1 MGSSYRVLA
10 RDGAEYG
17 PTTAQTLH
25 GWYRD
30 GRIGND
36 SLACEDG
43 TFNWRRLDEIFD
55 LLTWTLPG
63 SEQASQTAIPDY
75 TPRAPKETVWD
86 DDRRTSGML
95 AAAILLFINAAFSIV
110 LLVLVSF
117 QLGYYAAETVTGT
130 FVLAAAPTM
139 YIIVGVG
146 LLRGRW
152 QWRVFAMVLAALG
165 LALMV
170 IRALYFQTPGY
181 WIEAAFQGVFLA
193 GMVTLLYGKPPSRE
207 RVLAGVITV
216 VLAWFGAGGGGFV
229 EEFFYTPD
237 YIPASAEVDSNK
249 WLTPEL
255 KIDDERDGYILN
267 LPYGWVL
274 LQANEAKIAAPGA
287 TLAGSHNGAGCFMT
301 LRVEV
306 RPSEEMSLDQYLTQF
321 IASQKSKTPSIQ
333 EVRRSEA
340 TIGSREARRL
350 ETSWVES
357 GRPTRGFHT
366 VCQKGRSYYV
376 LSGRCEE
383 STYTSAYA
391 AFRALEKSLEVR
403 GVKPDAEPYARKV
416 RSGPPAARK
425 RP

>member
-1 MGSSYRVLA
+1 MGRSYRVLA
-10 RDGAEYG
+10 RDGTEYG
-17 PTTAQTLH
+17 PATADTLH
-25 GWYRD
+25 EWYRD
-30 GRIGND
+30 ARIGND
-36 SLACEDG
+36 SLACEDR
-43 TFNWRRLDEIFD
+43 TLNWRRLDEIFD
-55 LLTWTLPG
+55 LSTWTLPV
-63 SEQASQTAIPDY
+63 SEPDY
-75 TPRAPKETVWD
+75 TPRAPAETVWD

-117 QLGYYAAETVTGT
+117 QLRYAAETITGT
-130 FVLAAAPTM
+130 FVLAAIPTM
-139 YIIVGVG
+139 SIIVGVG

-152 QWRVFAMVLAALG
+152 QWRVFAMIYAAIG

-181 WIEAAFQGVFLA
+181 WIEAAFQVVFLA

-207 RVLAGVITV
+207 RLLAGIITV
-216 VLAWFGAGGGGFV
+216 VLAWFGATGGGFV
-229 EEFFYTPD
+229 EEFFYTPED
-237 YIPASAEVDSNK
+237 IPASAVADSSK
-249 WLTPEL
+249 WFTPGL

-267 LPYGWVL
+267 LSYGWEL
-274 LQANEAKIAAPGA
+274 LQENVARIAAPGA
-287 TLAGSHNGAGCFMT
+287 TLAASNDGAGCFMT

-321 IASQKSKTPSIQ
+321 IASQKSKTPSMQ

-357 GRPTRGFHT
+357 GTPTRGFNT
-366 VCQKGRSYYV
+366 VCQKGTSYYV

-391 AFRALEKSLEVR
+391 AFRALETSLEVR
-403 GVKPDAEPYARKV
+403 GVKLDAAPRTRKI
-416 RSGPPAARK
+416 RPGPPAARK
-425 RP
+425 GP